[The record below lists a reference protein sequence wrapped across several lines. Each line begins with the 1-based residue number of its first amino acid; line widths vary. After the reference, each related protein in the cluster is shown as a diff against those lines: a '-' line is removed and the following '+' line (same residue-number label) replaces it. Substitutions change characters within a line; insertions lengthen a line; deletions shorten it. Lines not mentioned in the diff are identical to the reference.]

1 MEGSEKRIEKNF
13 GLADAIA
20 GQRERPAWPVW
31 QQPSL
36 AGGRDPI
43 KPSHYTRHKIEP
55 WDYVAAN
62 KLGYFEGSAIKY
74 LTRWQ
79 YKNGV
84 VDLKKARAFI
94 DKLIAVEEK
103 KSGETAL
110 GSPSLAPREPVPG
123 DFATSDEYRSA
134 YRAWSVRY
142 AGEQVGGQP
151 ASEDAEHGADCGD
164 GAK

>member
-1 MEGSEKRIEKNF
+1 MEGMMEGSEKRIEKNF

-94 DKLIAVEEK
+94 DKLIAVEEAK
-103 KSGETAL
+103 PL
-110 GSPSLAPREPVPG
+110 GRGAEPVPG

-134 YRAWSVRY
+134 HRAWLMRD
-142 AGEQVGGQP
+142 AGKQVGSQP
-151 ASEDAEHGADCGD
+151 ATDNAKDGGD
-164 GAK
+164 PAHSPK

>member
-1 MEGSEKRIEKNF
+1 MEGSEKRIETRAKDF
-13 GLADAIA
+13 GLAAVTRDLRNDPLDAA
-20 GQRERPAWPVW
+20 TPVW

-94 DKLIAVEEK
+94 DKLIAVEEAK
-103 KSGETAL
+103 PL
-110 GSPSLAPREPVPG
+110 GRGAEPVPG

-134 YRAWSVRY
+134 HRAWLMRD
-142 AGEQVGGQP
+142 AGQKVSGQP
-151 ASEDAEHGADCGD
+151 ASDHAEHGADRRD
-164 GAK
+164 STE